1 MKATFNAATQIT
13 LEAPKNTVPITV
25 VDEADFKVWLGEQ
38 KPSSRA
44 WVKSNGFEAGK
55 GSVCLIPGKGGKLG
69 RVLCGRDKVTPDIW
83 RIAALPKHLPPA
95 VYVLESGADPSQAAL
110 GWMLGAYRFERYK
123 TDKKKKKPVLRLPTG
138 IDRKRLTAVVEAV
151 YLARDL
157 INTPAEDL
165 KPSDL
170 AQAARTMARQHGA
183 DCRVIVGSEL
193 LKHNYPAIHAVG
205 RAATD
210 APRLIDMSWGDK
222 DKPKVT
228 LVGKGV
234 CFDSGG
240 LDIKPAAAM
249 KMMKKDMGGAAT
261 VLGLAKLIMTL
272 DLPLRLRVMVPAVEN
287 AVGGNSYRPMDV
299 ITTRSGLSVEIGHT
313 DAEGRVILSDA
324 LTEAAGEEPD
334 LLVDFATLTGA
345 ARVALGPELPALFS
359 NDDDIAEDILAYG
372 RAEEDPLWRLPLW
385 EGYRRMLNGEAGDIT
400 NSAESPFAGAIT
412 AALFLERFAGKKTR
426 WVHID
431 TMAWN
436 ERDRPGRP
444 KGGDALGLRAVF
456 ATIERCLT

>member
-1 MKATFNAATQIT
+1 MNATFNAATQIT
-13 LEAPKNTVPITV
+13 PEVPKSPVPITV
-25 VDEADFKVWLGEQ
+25 VDEADFKEWLAEQ
-38 KPSSRA
+38 QPPIRA
-44 WVKSNGFEAGK
+44 WVKSNGFEPKAG
-55 GSVCLIPGKGGKLG
+55 SLCLIPSKEGKVG
-69 RVLCGRDKVTPDIW
+69 RVLYGRNKDAPDIW
-83 RIAALPKHLPPA
+83 RIAALPKRLPPA
-95 VYVLESGADPSQAAL
+95 SYVLESGADPAEAAL
-110 GWMLGAYRFERYK
+110 GWMLGAYRFDRYK
-123 TDKKKKKPVLRLPTG
+123 TGDKKKKPILGLPTG
-138 IDRKRLTAVVEAV
+138 IDRKRLIATVESV

-170 AQAARTMARQHGA
+170 AQAAQTVAERHEA
-183 DCRVIVGSEL
+183 DCKIIVGKEL
-193 LKHNYPAIHAVG
+193 LKRNYPAIHAVG
-205 RAATD
+205 RAAED
-210 APRLIDMSWGDK
+210 APRLIDLTWGDE
-222 DKPKVT
+222 DAPKVT

-261 VLGLAKLIMTL
+261 VLGLATLIMTL
-272 DLPLRLRVMVPAVEN
+272 NLPVRLRVMIPAVEN
-287 AVGGNSYRPMDV
+287 AVGGNAYRPMDV

-324 LTEAAGEEPD
+324 LTEAASEEPE
-334 LLVDFATLTGA
+334 LLIDFATLTGA

-359 NDDDIAEDILAYG
+359 NDDGMAEDILAHG
-372 RAEEDPLWRLPLW
+372 KAVDDPLWRLPLW
-385 EGYRRMLNGEAGDIT
+385 KGYRKMIEGDAGDIT

-426 WVHID
+426 WAHID

-436 ERDRPGRP
+436 ANARPGRP

-456 ATIERCLT
+456 AMIEERFT